1 MTSDTETIERIVDKV
16 EFVADATGLLARKQS
31 LEREEYLADR
41 EQQAIVEREFQV
53 AIEACIDIAELLIRD
68 SEEEMPATNAD
79 KFHRLERLGALSTET
94 ATRMGEAAGFRNVL
108 AHNYG
113 GDLDDEQVY
122 SHLQE
127 DLRWFPIFCREVRK
141 YLDEAATDD
150 G

>member
-68 SEEEMPATNAD
+68 SETEISATKSD
-79 KFHRLERLGALSTET
+79 QGVGLHISFPF
-94 ATRMGEAAGFRNVL
+94 GE
-108 AHNYG
+108 
-113 GDLDDEQVY
+113 EQVFRY
-122 SHLQE
+122 VAME
-127 DLRWFPIFCREVRK
+127 DELELLTYNPFREFTVRQLRARQRRGVGRCRRRGGARRCAVRIR
-141 YLDEAATDD
+141 AATS
-150 G
+150 